1 MIVWAMQHLQSLA
14 LGADACTT
22 LGGGACGTDP
32 LGAATV
38 LHELHIAVAAIVQFD
53 GLPLA
58 LGVVEDSRCKRS
70 RMIERACMDIGK
82 QVEFTLDM

>member
-1 MIVWAMQHLQSLA
+1 MSPADLMIVWAVQHFQSLTF
-14 LGADACTT
+14 GADACAT
-22 LGGGACGTDP
+22 LGSGASGADP

-58 LGVVEDSRCKRS
+58 LGVVEDSRCKR
-70 RMIERACMDIGK
+70 RK
-82 QVEFTLDM
+82 